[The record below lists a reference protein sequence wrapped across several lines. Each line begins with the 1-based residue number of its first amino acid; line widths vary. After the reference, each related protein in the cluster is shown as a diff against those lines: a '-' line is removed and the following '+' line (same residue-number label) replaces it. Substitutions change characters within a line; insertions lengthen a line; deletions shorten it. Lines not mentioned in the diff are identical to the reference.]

1 MRRFLAVLAVLS
13 LLVIP
18 VDAAETTKYVAL
30 TFDDGPSGRFTRRLL
45 EELAQRRVLAT
56 FFLCGY
62 RVEQYQ
68 ELTAQIA
75 SDGHEIGCHGQTH
88 ESFRELSQ
96 MALCS
101 ELECSME
108 RITTA
113 AGQRPTLL
121 RPPGGVF
128 EPERLAQTVCAD
140 LPVVLWSV
148 DPKDWRRSDADGIAA
163 EVIEA
168 VRPGDI
174 ILLHDMSDSSV
185 DAALTIIDTL
195 QARGVEF
202 VTVSELARHAESLG
216 VDAIAAIPPIYFHL
230 PPYAIA
236 DYWNTISAAA
246 PNTDF
251 IIYNIP
257 QLAGVALSTQLLQEM
272 AKNLRVIGVK
282 NSSMPTQDIQMWLDA
297 TERELVVFNG
307 PDEQLISGL
316 AIGATGGIGGTY
328 AVMPELY
335 LKIYECYHAGRMELA
350 REIQNECCRIIY
362 KMCSCHGNL
371 YAVMKEILRREGM
384 DVGTVRAPLPNL
396 VASDMDVV
404 SCAQQMIEAA
414 VQKYVKA

>member
-1 MRRFLAVLAVLS
+1 MRIRRLLAAVLLAALLAPAVRAQEQ
-13 LLVIP
+13 P
-18 VDAAETTKYVAL
+18 CYVAL

-202 VTVSELARHAESLG
+202 ATVSELARRAGTELTAGTAYRS
-216 VDAIAAIPPIYFHL
+216 IPFP
-230 PPYAIA
+230 
-236 DYWNTISAAA
+236 S
-246 PNTDF
+246 
-251 IIYNIP
+251 
-257 QLAGVALSTQLLQEM
+257 E
-272 AKNLRVIGVK
+272 AKNAS
-282 NSSMPTQDIQMWLDA
+282 NSEREAA
-297 TERELVVFNG
+297 TEPCTNPAFPPPRPWQAALRRRTSSRRSPV
-307 PDEQLISGL
+307 L
-316 AIGATGGIGGTY
+316 
-328 AVMPELY
+328 
-335 LKIYECYHAGRMELA
+335 LA
-350 REIQNECCRIIY
+350 RAY
-362 KMCSCHGNL
+362 
-371 YAVMKEILRREGM
+371 
-384 DVGTVRAPLPNL
+384 
-396 VASDMDVV
+396 
-404 SCAQQMIEAA
+404 
-414 VQKYVKA
+414 

>member
-1 MRRFLAVLAVLS
+1 MRIRRLLAAVLLAALLAPAVRAQEQ
-13 LLVIP
+13 P
-18 VDAAETTKYVAL
+18 CYVAL

-148 DPKDWRRSDADGIAA
+148 
-163 EVIEA
+163 EA

-202 VTVSELARHAESLG
+202 VTVSELARRAGTELTAGTAYRS
-216 VDAIAAIPPIYFHL
+216 IPFP
-230 PPYAIA
+230 
-236 DYWNTISAAA
+236 S
-246 PNTDF
+246 
-251 IIYNIP
+251 
-257 QLAGVALSTQLLQEM
+257 E
-272 AKNLRVIGVK
+272 AKNA
-282 NSSMPTQDIQMWLDA
+282 SSSEREAA
-297 TERELVVFNG
+297 TEPCTNPAFPPPRPWQAALRRRTSSRRSPV
-307 PDEQLISGL
+307 L
-316 AIGATGGIGGTY
+316 
-328 AVMPELY
+328 
-335 LKIYECYHAGRMELA
+335 LA
-350 REIQNECCRIIY
+350 RAY
-362 KMCSCHGNL
+362 
-371 YAVMKEILRREGM
+371 
-384 DVGTVRAPLPNL
+384 
-396 VASDMDVV
+396 
-404 SCAQQMIEAA
+404 
-414 VQKYVKA
+414 